1 MLTDTNPLGQRL
13 MDLVLELENNASR
26 FLLAAMGSRGKSE
39 IKQRIFCNR
48 NQRQLVDVACRAY
61 PQKVVRHQ
69 GDNSEYDPVSP
80 KEVGSNIYLFLC
92 HQLLAQH
99 NKDGTKTNSTITPTT
114 RPRSILS
121 TTTGRWSRSCSPF
134 LWCASTWRAT
144 PKWRTTCL
152 KRWSARRNCGTKSL
166 FVLGQH
172 KHVRLGQ
179 RPLQLGRHY

>member
-1 MLTDTNPLGQRL
+1 MLPVTRTRTASPAHDSNWLDIITALMLTDTNPLGQRL

-134 LWCASTWRAT
+134 L
-144 PKWRTTCL
+144 
-152 KRWSARRNCGTKSL
+152 
-166 FVLGQH
+166 
-172 KHVRLGQ
+172 
-179 RPLQLGRHY
+179 